1 MMLNTASLLTFDHSP
16 NPLQQTL
23 SIYKLLWSWV
33 DVHINHDIDKEEILE
48 HFTFID
54 LLLLPHQFIFHQIIK
69 Y

>member
-1 MMLNTASLLTFDHSP
+1 M
-16 NPLQQTL
+16 
-23 SIYKLLWSWV
+23 